1 MNDAGRGESD
11 ADAAEVDG
19 ERDELASGGAGERPR
34 TVPGSLVSRL
44 SDLGA
49 SAQAAIPGVYAWAIT
64 VAPAAWARSAPWPAK
79 LAAFVGLVA
88 LLTAPLV
95 EGAVTRSREARAAS
109 ARAGGERE
117 PRPRTLLPS
126 SWPADWSGATWARVW
141 SVWGLVLSSA
151 IVWALSPAALSSARL
166 DGVRGALGLVGW
178 GLFAFASAGPAL
190 RPDVGAG
197 SRIVAGSPLKPRS
210 ELPRGDGAYVAVGV
224 VLALAMQLVGW
235 NIVVPER
242 AVLVRLVT
250 VASGI
255 AVLGGMTSIAL
266 TRHMP
271 RAPASA
277 RLRMRRASP
286 WVVLLALGVCA
297 GVALQATR

>member
-11 ADAAEVDG
+11 AADAEHDDAAG
-19 ERDELASGGAGERPR
+19 LAGERPR
-34 TVPGSLVSRL
+34 SLSGSLVSRL

-79 LAAFVGLVA
+79 LAAGVGLVA

-95 EGAVTRSREARAAS
+95 EGAVTWSREPGAGGRAA
-109 ARAGGERE
+109 GQ
-117 PRPRTLLPS
+117 LLPAA
-126 SWPADWSGATWARVW
+126 WPAALRGATLARVW

-235 NIVVPER
+235 NVAVPER

-271 RAPASA
+271 RTPASS
-277 RLRMRRASP
+277 RLRVRRATP
-286 WVVLLALGVCA
+286 WMVLLAIVMSA